1 MVKGKIRVAGAKG
14 REFVYEER
22 CRRLV
27 GANSEGI
34 PDDEAETAQ
43 SRQPQKHEQFADR
56 HCVMNLTKW
65 SPFAKWDPFKE
76 MEELTHR
83 LAPWLGRET
92 LRGNSQNENMT
103 VTEWV
108 PPVDITEDEKEYV
121 ITAEL
126 PDVKKENV
134 KVTVENGQVAIS
146 GERKFEREEKDRKYH
161 RIERSYGTFM
171 RSFALPDAANA
182 ESVAADF
189 KDGVLKVHIQKSERI
204 RPKTITV
211 N

>member
-1 MVKGKIRVAGAKG
+1 MN
-14 REFVYEER
+14 
-22 CRRLV
+22 
-27 GANSEGI
+27 NSLTGI
-34 PDDEAETAQ
+34 
-43 SRQPQKHEQFADR
+43 
-56 HCVMNLTKW
+56 VMNLTKW

-76 MEELTHR
+76 MEEFTHR
-83 LAPWLGRET
+83 LAPWLGRES

-134 KVTVENGQVAIS
+134 KVTVENGHLVIS

-171 RSFALPDAANA
+171 RSFALPDVANA
-182 ESVAADF
+182 ENVGADF
-189 KDGVLKVHIQKSERI
+189 KDGVLKVRIPKSEKV
-204 RPKTITV
+204 RPKSITV